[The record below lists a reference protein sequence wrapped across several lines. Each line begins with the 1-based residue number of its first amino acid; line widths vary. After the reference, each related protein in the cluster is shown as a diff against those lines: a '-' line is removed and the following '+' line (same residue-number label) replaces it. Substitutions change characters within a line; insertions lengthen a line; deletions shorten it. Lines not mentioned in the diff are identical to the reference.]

1 MNRYRLPCVFA
12 ALMVLSSCARL
23 APAGFWANYRPELI
37 VQKYSDQGPWGGI
50 RWVHWVAPA
59 PGMFTLAGVESFATS
74 HGWVCQKPVAYS
86 AQQIHAWRYPQQ
98 NAGKPVFPLHFGS
111 ANRPPVDAT
120 VREFPRH
127 IDGDSLVVQC
137 DSRWARVEPGS
148 GKSSTAFGYIQIDRS
163 GTRLAVYHLWGET

>member
-1 MNRYRLPCVFA
+1 MNRYRLSCIFA
-12 ALMVLSSCARL
+12 ALMILSSCARL
-23 APAGFWANYRPELI
+23 SPAGFWATYQPELI
-37 VQKYSDQGPWGGI
+37 VRKYSDQGPWGGV

-59 PGMFTLAGVESFATS
+59 PGMFTLADVESFATS

-86 AQQIHAWRYPQQ
+86 AQQIHVWQY
-98 NAGKPVFPLHFGS
+98 AGKPVFPLHFGS
-111 ANRPPVDAT
+111 ANRPPGDST
-120 VREFPRH
+120 VKEFPRD

-148 GKSSTAFGYIQIDRS
+148 GKSSTAFGYIQIERS